1 MTVKNKGVEVNQH
14 GLSSRLDFENGL
26 VEKLVGTFF
35 VAWECDL
42 NVYDGLALKRIA
54 NLRRSAMNL
63 WTFRHGNN
71 SSLVQEIINV
81 CMGGMRPEFGI
92 M

>member
-1 MTVKNKGVEVNQH
+1 VNQH
-14 GLSSRLDFENGL
+14 CLSSRLDFENGL
-26 VEKLVGTFF
+26 VEELVRAFH
-35 VAWECDL
+35 VPWECDL
-42 NVYDGLALKRIA
+42 NVFDGLAFKRIA
-54 NLRRSAMNL
+54 NLRRSAMYL

-71 SSLVQEIINV
+71 SSLAQEIINV